1 MEVIE
6 EVMKSIT
13 KLRKAWKIA
22 PAGSK
27 KKVEE
32 YGFSN
37 QNTASILKK
46 GRKKDFKI
54 DELLEAVKRASAEI
68 AQDVNDRN
76 DQVQSL

>member
-1 MEVIE
+1 MEAIE
-6 EVMKSIT
+6 EVVKSIT
-13 KLRKAWKIA
+13 KLRKAWEIA

-54 DELLEAVKRASAEI
+54 DELLQAIKRASAEI
-68 AQDVNDRN
+68 AQDVNERN
-76 DQVQSL
+76 NQVQSL

>member
-1 MEVIE
+1 MEAIE
-6 EVMKSIT
+6 EVVKSIT
-13 KLRKAWKIA
+13 KLRKAWEIA

-27 KKVEE
+27 KKVED

-54 DELLEAVKRASAEI
+54 DELLQAIKRASAEI

-76 DQVQSL
+76 NQVQSL

>member
-1 MEVIE
+1 MEAIE
-6 EVMKSIT
+6 EVVKSIT
-13 KLRKAWKIA
+13 KLRKAWEIA

-54 DELLEAVKRASAEI
+54 DELLQAIKRASAEI

-76 DQVQSL
+76 NQVQSL